1 MDDDGEDDFPLLLQV
16 SLHAFI
22 ECLSMFQ
29 VGTSGVGQFGMQRDV
44 QRRAFYPI
52 RGTLRLVYEND
63 GEPFLI
69 MSYILK
75 ARINSRAEENGVVT
89 TCELTTYAPDEDED
103 SNEISFN
110 PTTLVSKI
118 IMKVSSPPFIRFISL

>member
-1 MDDDGEDDFPLLLQV
+1 MARSPSLNVSFLTVLASAFIESNLFSKYTYTPKNLLREDNEVVDDDEDDFPLLLQV

-29 VGTSGVGQFGMQRDV
+29 QVGSSSIMGNMGGQRDV
-44 QRRAFYPI
+44 QRSVFNPI

-69 MSYILK
+69 M
-75 ARINSRAEENGVVT
+75 
-89 TCELTTYAPDEDED
+89 
-103 SNEISFN
+103 
-110 PTTLVSKI
+110 
-118 IMKVSSPPFIRFISL
+118 